1 LWPIVFPLVFAFIP
15 RIARAGL
22 AVLIVSAVLGIIIG
36 ITEEV
41 LWRGVDVNLFGE
53 RVWLT
58 SIYPAAAFGLWHLCP
73 LSVLPSRYPGGV
85 VSFAA
90 YSMVL
95 GLSYAYCAR
104 RARAIFW
111 CAASHSVHD
120 ALGLG
125 GCAYIGCVR

>member
-73 LSVLPSRYPGGV
+73 LSVLPSRYPG
-85 VSFAA
+85 
-90 YSMVL
+90 
-95 GLSYAYCAR
+95 
-104 RARAIFW
+104 
-111 CAASHSVHD
+111 
-120 ALGLG
+120 
-125 GCAYIGCVR
+125 